1 MDSVRSGK
9 EIRILSWMRFER
21 EGETKVPKYRLAE
34 QHGIYR
40 PMEEALRGKDGGQ
53 WFYLN
58 TPRRT
63 GEGLPE
69 FYLQARS
76 GLNLSGLFRLMAGDG
91 TPTRTFYGYPNR
103 KRETDGKKP
112 IPNPFYP
119 AHVDDAFII
128 QFRELSNAPTG
139 ILLVSL
145 GGCRLRAREAAILY
159 YRKEMAEALERL
171 KASPDLTSGHVPGL

>member
-34 QHGIYR
+34 QHGR
-40 PMEEALRGKDGGQ
+40 FGPMKEALRGKDGKQ

-76 GLNLSGLFRLMAGDG
+76 GLNISGLFRLMAGNG
-91 TPTRTFYGYPNR
+91 TPTRTFYGYPGK
-103 KRETDGKKP
+103 KRETDGIKP
-112 IPNPFYP
+112 IQNPFYP
-119 AHVDDAFII
+119 SHVDDAFII
-128 QFRELSNAPTG
+128 QFRELSNTPTG
-139 ILLVSL
+139 ILMVSL
-145 GGCRLRAREAAILY
+145 GGCRLRAKEAAILY
-159 YRKEMAEALERL
+159 YKKGMAEELERL
-171 KASPDLTSGHVPGL
+171 KASPDLTSGHVPGV